1 MDFLKAKSYYEQDQ
15 FVVGTD
21 NSLVVEFFQAEL
33 LIHAQHQTVTPSSS
47 GTNQAFVC
55 EIVETP
61 KFECLDIAGASTLSG
76 IWNDTYTATSAGANL
91 ANTVLDTDLMLDLT
105 GLSVRNESL
114 TNRYGLSTNCDGKIV
129 GDGVVN
135 GLDLFVMGASQ
146 FRLGPYHDIGSDLSA
161 IATTQGRPET
171 MPRCGEALTRLDWQN
186 RIAYKACFALEDES
200 AYLSARR
207 RRLTAPS
214 DGRQLSQDS
223 IVSIADLDVKP
234 FLWSSA
240 SPLGNWY
247 LLNVPMLVVSIELF
261 VRGAEE
267 ARPTQLNNEPPPEFN
282 TSMVPTEANKYD
294 LRFQRHRERLG
305 LPTDECS
312 VVEAS
317 GSQLSALTKGT
328 IAVSQRLSS
337 SSQLCA
343 FDIFLFIPK
352 FYQSS
357 RPSNCLLEIA
367 SGSTAMDG
375 LQGAHQEVDRCV
387 SYSLGVTS
395 SPPPALSPPPASPI
409 DDGSVQPLVL
419 GATGLG
425 LAVIAGSLAWVFMPK
440 SGAASAAAAK
450 AASAVTAD
458 ASAGVVAGVRD
469 RRRDRR
475 RYQAITTKGLF
486 FS

>member
-1 MDFLKAKSYYEQDQ
+1 
-15 FVVGTD
+15 
-21 NSLVVEFFQAEL
+21 
-33 LIHAQHQTVTPSSS
+33 
-47 GTNQAFVC
+47 
-55 EIVETP
+55 
-61 KFECLDIAGASTLSG
+61 
-76 IWNDTYTATSAGANL
+76 
-91 ANTVLDTDLMLDLT
+91 
-105 GLSVRNESL
+105 
-114 TNRYGLSTNCDGKIV
+114 
-129 GDGVVN
+129 
-135 GLDLFVMGASQ
+135 
-146 FRLGPYHDIGSDLSA
+146 
-161 IATTQGRPET
+161 
-171 MPRCGEALTRLDWQN
+171 
-186 RIAYKACFALEDES
+186 
-200 AYLSARR
+200 
-207 RRLTAPS
+207 
-214 DGRQLSQDS
+214 LSQDS

-352 FYQSS
+352 FYESS

-458 ASAGVVAGVRD
+458 
-469 RRRDRR
+469 
-475 RYQAITTKGLF
+475 
-486 FS
+486 